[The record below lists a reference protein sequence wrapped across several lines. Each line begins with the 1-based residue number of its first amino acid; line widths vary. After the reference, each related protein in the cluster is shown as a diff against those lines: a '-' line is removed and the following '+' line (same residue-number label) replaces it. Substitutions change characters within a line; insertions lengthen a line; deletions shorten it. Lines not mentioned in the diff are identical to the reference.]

1 MSIELILRSTAES
14 GLLVPARLTEIF
26 VGSTP
31 RGHAHGSEL
40 RLAIDL
46 SLDDAACA
54 TLILDHIGQGR
65 RVRSSAHGP
74 SASLLSWAFHTVAAG
89 AGAELVEADGERR
102 VEPSPGSFRAA
113 AVIYLTKHEAGVRAA
128 RQGRVEAGG
137 AAFLDWLAE
146 EEHLALGDDAEE
158 LGAALPMDDAVG
170 LYEML
175 LESDAVDDVFVS
187 ERELAGL
194 LSRYRARFAPR

>member
-14 GLLVPARLTEIF
+14 GLLVPARLTEAF
-26 VGSTP
+26 DGKTP
-31 RGHAHGSEL
+31 RGRAHGSEL
-40 RLAIDL
+40 RLAVDL

-54 TLILDHIGQGR
+54 TLVLDHVGQGR

-74 SASLLSWAFHTVAAG
+74 SAALLSWAFHTVASAT
-89 AGAELVEADGERR
+89 GAELFDAESDRR
-102 VEPSPGSFRAA
+102 IEPSPGALREA
-113 AVIYLTKHEAGVRAA
+113 AVVYLTKHEGGVKAV
-128 RQGRVEAGG
+128 RQGRVGAGG
-137 AAFLDWLAE
+137 AEFLDWLAE
-146 EEHLALGDDAEE
+146 EEHVALGDEAEE
-158 LGAALPMDDAVG
+158 LGAALPMDDPVG